1 MDRAERIR
9 RSVDL
14 EFQSLDRAERRRERR
29 RLERRAPTRD
39 EFDGRRFERRGF
51 RHADPERRFESPHP

>member
-14 EFQSLDRAERRRERR
+14 EFQSLDREERRRERR
-29 RLERRAPTRD
+29 RLERRSPSRD
-39 EFDGRRFERRGF
+39 ELDGPKGRRRFK
-51 RHADPERRFESPHP
+51 RRFDPHHP